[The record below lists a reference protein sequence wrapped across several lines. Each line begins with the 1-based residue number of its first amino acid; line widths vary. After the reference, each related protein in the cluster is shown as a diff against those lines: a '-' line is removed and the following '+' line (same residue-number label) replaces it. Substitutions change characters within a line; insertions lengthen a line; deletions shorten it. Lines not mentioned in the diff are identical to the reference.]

1 MSDPVRN
8 IMTRN
13 PTCCTTETTLQQAAK
28 MMVDHDCGCIPVV
41 GEDGRSPIG
50 TITDRDIACRAVAT
64 GKNPLELSVKDC
76 MSTDAVSISEEA
88 KLDECVHLMEKHKI
102 RRILVV
108 DSFGHCCGI
117 VAQADIARYADKKKT
132 GEVVQQVSQP
142 SA

>member
-13 PTCCTTETTLQQAAK
+13 PTCCKPETRLQDVAR

-50 TITDRDIACRAVAT
+50 TITDRDIVCRTIAQ
-64 GKNPLELSVKDC
+64 GKNPLELSVKEC
-76 MSTDAVSISEEA
+76 MTSDSVAVSEDA
-88 KLDECVHLMEKHKI
+88 KLDECLHLMEKHRI

-117 VAQADIARYADKKKT
+117 VAQADIARFGDKKKT

-142 SA
+142 A

>member
-13 PTCCTTETTLQQAAK
+13 PTCCSPDTKLQDVAK
-28 MMVDHDCGCIPVV
+28 LMVDHDCGCIPVV

-50 TITDRDIACRAVAT
+50 TITDRDIACRAVAA
-64 GKNPLELSVKDC
+64 GKNPLDLAVKDC
-76 MSTDAVSISEEA
+76 MTTDAISVSEEA
-88 KLDECVHLMEKHKI
+88 KLDECVRLMEKHKI

-108 DSFGHCCGI
+108 DAFGHCCGI

-132 GEVVQQVSQP
+132 GEVVHHVSQP